1 MATETILAV
10 KKAEETANEILEEA
24 ALFSRKTLDESTKKA
39 EEEYKQIILEAN
51 KEAELIKKTAVN
63 EGEAIAK
70 PILEKGKAEAETLGR
85 FEEQKLKEM
94 TNIIIERV
102 VKKNGNS

>member
-10 KKAEETANEILEEA
+10 KKAEETAKEILEQVA
-24 ALFSRKTLDESTKKA
+24 QYSRKTLDESFRKA
-39 EEEYKQIILEAN
+39 EEEYKNIISDAN
-51 KEAELIKKTAVN
+51 NQAELIKKTAVN

-70 PILEKGKAEAETLGR
+70 PILEKGKAEAETLGK
-85 FEEQKLKEM
+85 FEEKRLKEVA
-94 TNIIIERV
+94 NIIIERV